1 MKVTIEMACS
11 INGIIATENG
21 NEDFLSDRNYE
32 IMLEILKDYDC
43 LVWGNTTFKNVIS
56 WGENYINDLKNIL
69 VIVFS
74 KEEQISNFKN
84 VIYVKSLE
92 EFLNISKMKKLNKVL
107 VSGGAHINT
116 LFMKNNLVNSI
127 IINYNPYVLNKGINL
142 FAGDS
147 FEHKLSLDKVVNE
160 IIITVTAENKEYKV
174 YKIKAIK
181 NMSDNN
187 YLSSLKVMNGTNE
200 LTLNPEFDKT
210 KNEYHV
216 LVDGSVTNV
225 DIVAVLEEQVSTI
238 TGVGK
243 HYIAT
248 GDNEI
253 EINVTSESGQVRT
266 YKIIVTKE
274 LNDDLKIVREDTDL
288 SDWAKQGVFLLNT
301 VLTVEKDKANSH
313 KDIGW
318 EIFTDYVIK
327 QINDKLDNVVFI
339 LWGRQARDKKRM
351 ITNPNHYVIES
362 AHPSPLS
369 AYNGFFG
376 SKPFSKANEYLKK
389 NTKKEI
395 NW

>member
-1 MKVTIEMACS
+1 MFNNSWDEVLHEEMQKS
-11 INGIIATENG
+11 YFKYIK
-21 NEDFLSDRNYE
+21 DF
-32 IMLEILKDYDC
+32 
-43 LVWGNTTFKNVIS
+43 V
-56 WGENYINDLKNIL
+56 
-69 VIVFS
+69 
-74 KEEQISNFKN
+74 KEERLSKTIFPPARDLFNAFKLTDFKD
-84 VIYVKSLE
+84 I
-92 EFLNISKMKKLNKVL
+92 
-107 VSGGAHINT
+107 
-116 LFMKNNLVNSI
+116 
-127 IINYNPYVLNKGINL
+127 
-142 FAGDS
+142 
-147 FEHKLSLDKVVNE
+147 KVVILGQDPYHGE
-160 IIITVTAENKEYKV
+160 KE
-174 YKIKAIK
+174 A
-181 NMSDNN
+181 MG
-187 YLSSLKVMNGTNE
+187 LS
-200 LTLNPEFDKT
+200 F
-210 KNEYHV
+210 
-216 LVDGSVTNV
+216 SVRR
-225 DIVAVLEEQVSTI
+225 
-238 TGVGK
+238 G
-243 HYIAT
+243 
-248 GDNEI
+248 
-253 EINVTSESGQVRT
+253 VRT
-266 YKIIVTKE
+266 PPSLRNIFKE